1 MKIKICFLLNNI
13 ENEACGTS
21 VFLMK
26 KAFDRGHEVLA
37 ASIGDFTFSNTAP
50 LAINCTV
57 LSKTAKPETPEEFL
71 EMLQDPKA
79 KRKKIDSKTLDVLF
93 IRNNP
98 TEEGT
103 GREWAEQAGVAF
115 GRLMQQEE
123 VLVLNDAYALSKAFI
138 DKLYFEE
145 LPAVIKP
152 KSIITRD
159 KDEILDFWEAQKNK
173 KMVLKPL
180 EGSGGKDVYLIDK
193 HEKNLNQIIDTIKEQ
208 GYVIAQEYLPDVKNG
223 DVRVLLLNGKILE
236 EDGQRAIIRR
246 KSGKGE
252 FRSNFKLGASA
263 DSNPLTDEIK
273 RIVALTSPKIIK
285 DGLFFVGLDIVNDKL
300 IEINLLSPGGL
311 ERFKDIGLPD
321 FTTTIIKSIEQKLE
335 YKKLYVGQLFNKT
348 LATMS

>member
-1 MKIKICFLLNNI
+1 MKTKICFLLNDI
-13 ENEACGTS
+13 ATETCGTS

-37 ASIGDFTFSNTAP
+37 ASVGDFTFMSNAP
-50 LAINCTV
+50 LAVNCTV
-57 LSKTAKPETPEEFL
+57 LPKTAKPETPEEFL
-71 EMLQDPKA
+71 EILQSSKA
-79 KRKKIDSKTLDVLF
+79 KKKKMDAKKLDVLF

-115 GRLMQQEE
+115 GRMMQQEE

-145 LPAVIKP
+145 LPAIIKP
-152 KSIITRD
+152 KSIITRN
-159 KDEILDFWEAQKNK
+159 KQEILDFWEAQKSK

-180 EGSGGKDVYLIDK
+180 EGSGGKDVFLIDK
-193 HEKNLNQIIDTIKEQ
+193 HEKNINQIIDTIRQQ
-208 GYVIAQEYLPDVKNG
+208 GYVIAQEFLPEVKHG
-223 DVRVLLLNGKILE
+223 DVRVLLLNGKIME
-236 EDGQRAIIRR
+236 EDGKHAIIRR
-246 KSGKGE
+246 VSGKGE

-263 DSNPLTDEIK
+263 DSNPLTEEIK

-285 DGLFFVGLDIVNDKL
+285 DGLFFVGLDIVDDKL
-300 IEINLLSPGGL
+300 IEINVLSPGGL

-335 YKKLYVGQLFNKT
+335 YKKLYVGQLFNRT